1 MIFIDGS
8 TASDAC
14 SMQGGKFENKIFK
27 LFIGGNTASVACSMQ
42 GCKNGICFI
51 RKYSNRW
58 LKKMGKQFKNR
69 NKRKIK

>member
-1 MIFIDGS
+1 
-8 TASDAC
+8 
-14 SMQGGKFENKIFK
+14 MQQYKFENRIFK
-27 LFIGGNTASVACSMQ
+27 LFIGGSTASNACCMH

-69 NKRKIK
+69 NMRKIK